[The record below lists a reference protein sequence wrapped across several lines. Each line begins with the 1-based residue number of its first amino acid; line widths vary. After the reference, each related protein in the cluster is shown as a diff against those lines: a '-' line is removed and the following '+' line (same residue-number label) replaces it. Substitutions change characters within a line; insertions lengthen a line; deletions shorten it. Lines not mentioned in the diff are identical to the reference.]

1 MGLIGNCGEQS
12 FADSGELLRRGTTKF
27 PRLRLHLDPPLLRD
41 DLEDAALL
49 LDHYLELGV
58 VSTVGL
64 LENLWRGCLVIAED
78 TERLR
83 ENEEA

>member
-1 MGLIGNCGEQS
+1 M
-12 FADSGELLRRGTTKF
+12 TKF
-27 PRLRLHLDPPLLRD
+27 PRLRLHLDAPLLKD

-64 LENLWRGCLVIAED
+64 LEKLRQGCSVIADD